1 MTKMK
6 KILRVILLIINLVF
20 AVALIVSTLA
30 GKVEPSKIVLV
41 SILSYGYMIF
51 LLANMLFAIMWLC
64 LSRWEF
70 LISVAAIVAR
80 LSFIPLFFQVGG
92 TSEAQTG
99 ENTLRVMTFNTHGFM
114 GLDSDTLMRP
124 DSGALLFLKLL
135 DEEQPDVLCMQEYYI
150 SPRKVKMLDSLKSRG
165 YNYRYGIH
173 GKKSWSQCVLFSR
186 CPIVREYDMDRKS
199 KFYVD
204 VEKGG
209 KVVRICV
216 VHLHSY
222 RLDEDDFE
230 SFERLSRAQT
240 DSTTQKFLK
249 KFERTTQRH
258 EKEWTEELQ
267 PLVEKSCVP
276 IIVTGDFNDTPAS
289 FIYQKARELLDDAYV
304 EQGRGFG
311 TTYHGLYPA
320 FRIDYI
326 LHSRDI
332 EALSYKRVRT
342 PISDHYPIVADLKIN

>member
-1 MTKMK
+1 MK
-6 KILRVILLIINLVF
+6 RILYAILLIINLIF
-20 AVALIVSTLA
+20 AAALIVSTLA
-30 GKVEPSKIVLV
+30 GKVEPSRMVLV
-41 SILSYGYMIF
+41 SILSYGYMVF

-80 LSFIPLFFQVGG
+80 LSFLPLFFQLGG
-92 TSEAQTG
+92 TSDPQTG
-99 ENTLRVMTFNTHGFM
+99 EGTLRLMTFNTHAFAGM
-114 GLDSDTLMRP
+114 DDDTMMRP
-124 DSGALLFLKLL
+124 DSGAILLLKLL

-150 SPRKVKMLDSLKSRG
+150 SPRKVKMRDSLRSRG
-165 YNYRYGIH
+165 YTYNYGIH
-173 GKKSWSQCVLFSR
+173 GKKGWSQCVLFSR
-186 CPIVREYDMDRKS
+186 CPIVREYDMDRRS

-204 VEKGG
+204 VEKDG

-222 RLDEDDFE
+222 RLNEDDFE
-230 SFERLSRAQT
+230 SFERLSHAQT
-240 DSTTQKFLK
+240 DSTTQRFLK
-249 KFERTTQRH
+249 KFEKATKQH
-258 EKEWTEELQ
+258 EKEWKEELL
-267 PLVEKSCVP
+267 PLIEKSCVP

-289 FIYQKARELLDDAYV
+289 YIYQQARELLNDSYV

-332 EALSYKRVRT
+332 EALSYKRVQT